1 MKGKTVSFFFSLSQ
15 LYCIFWLSFCV
26 FPSFMEHI
34 EVDFASATFFLF
46 KVLCRRRN
54 GEIVCL
60 QIPAAWFSVHSAFP
74 HFPPVNKLW
83 TSKVALHWGET
94 TEGAIC
100 PYLYGFTE
108 RERETKR
115 KRNDARFNPFK
126 IEHLMSRDLLKIKTM
141 LCNTLHFFHFFCCE
155 ELSIA
160 ISLAKF
166 SSNLTGL
173 KLTSIIR
180 VCTEGFHK
188 ENSDRKSQF

>member
-1 MKGKTVSFFFSLSQ
+1 M
-15 LYCIFWLSFCV
+15 
-26 FPSFMEHI
+26 
-34 EVDFASATFFLF
+34 
-46 KVLCRRRN
+46 
-54 GEIVCL
+54 
-60 QIPAAWFSVHSAFP
+60 
-74 HFPPVNKLW
+74 
-83 TSKVALHWGET
+83 
-94 TEGAIC
+94 IC

-108 RERETKR
+108 RERERKG

-160 ISLAKF
+160 ISFAKF

>member
-1 MKGKTVSFFFSLSQ
+1 MEAWCITSVILNFYKHSGLKGKTVFFFFFSQSQ

-46 KVLCRRRN
+46 KVLCRKRN

-94 TEGAIC
+94 TEGC
-100 PYLYGFTE
+100 DMPLLVWLY
-108 RERETKR
+108 RERKGEK
-115 KRNDARFNPFK
+115 
-126 IEHLMSRDLLKIKTM
+126 
-141 LCNTLHFFHFFCCE
+141 
-155 ELSIA
+155 
-160 ISLAKF
+160 
-166 SSNLTGL
+166 
-173 KLTSIIR
+173 
-180 VCTEGFHK
+180 K
-188 ENSDRKSQF
+188 EKKQC